1 MNVPISGPSM
11 KIKAKELALTYR
23 WVIQSF
29 SVAQDGWKDLSNY
42 IVNVIVN
49 LFCIL

>member
-1 MNVPISGPSM
+1 MNVPISGHIM
-11 KIKAKELALTYR
+11 KIKA